1 MPIFI
6 LPGNRHN
13 LQVFGPQDMPPKKRQ
28 PPIDTFFRR
37 TRQKSDSGSSEVI
50 ETVIIGDES
59 KISQHQLPC
68 SFCGQNFGNA
78 GALECHRLRKHP
90 GSREVGQS
98 CISVETIGTETKK
111 RGFLFPAPFWACAL
125 MHATAGICWQAVF
138 TSACTKFVPLVPS
151 SS

>member
-37 TRQKSDSGSSEVI
+37 TRQKSDGGPSEVI

-78 GALECHRLRKHP
+78 GALECHRLIKHP

-98 CISVETIGTETKK
+98 CISVET
-111 RGFLFPAPFWACAL
+111 FLILFYF
-125 MHATAGICWQAVF
+125 
-138 TSACTKFVPLVPS
+138 SAYSFVPLHFVLGLS
-151 SS
+151 ERKTSCWK